1 MELVQSNRP
10 IARVHY
16 IARVKCRAPEGIY
29 YYNVPWPPPRQWY
42 RAIMPDP
49 EPLYT
54 DAADMPDLTTAT
66 VKKETFHMT
75 RWRSSDPSLYE
86 GYREWVE
93 YIHESDW
100 PMDTEKTLCDHPRQL
115 IFKRMDGFDP
125 VAAVKRLWD
134 RLNRG
139 E

>member
-1 MELVQSNRP
+1 MRLVQSKTP

-16 IARVKCRAPEGIY
+16 IARVKFRAPEGIY
-29 YYNVPWPPPRQWY
+29 YYNVPWPPPRYWY
-42 RAIMPDP
+42 RVVP
-49 EPLYT
+49 EDLQPTIELI
-54 DAADMPDLTTAT
+54 AADEVPTQSTIRQ
-66 VKKETFHMT
+66 ETFHMT
-75 RWRSSDPSLYE
+75 RWRTSDPSLYD
-86 GYREWVE
+86 GFREWVE